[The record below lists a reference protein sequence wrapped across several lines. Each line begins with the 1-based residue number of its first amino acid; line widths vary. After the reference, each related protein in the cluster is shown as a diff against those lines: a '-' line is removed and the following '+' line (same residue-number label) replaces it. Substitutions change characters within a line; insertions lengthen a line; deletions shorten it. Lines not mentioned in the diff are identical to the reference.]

1 MKEDFLHYLWN
12 FQKFQ
17 GELLT
22 ESNEILEVLN
32 PGLKNSN
39 SGPDFFNARLI
50 INNQHWAGNV
60 EIHVKSSDWYAHHHE
75 TDDAY
80 NNVIL
85 HVVWE
90 HDLDVFRKDN
100 SVLPT
105 LVLKNKVHQSLV
117 TKYLQLVSKKQQWI
131 NCENEFASTN
141 TFLLK
146 NWFDRLYLERLE
158 QKMLVFN
165 NILSNTN
172 NDWEALLFIMLAKNF
187 GLKVNGEAFFSMAR
201 SVPFS
206 VIKKC
211 ALDGASL
218 ETLLL
223 GQAGLLDEDRDDA
236 YYMDMK
242 RRYHYQKI
250 KFQLNNKSVIRP
262 KFFRLRPPNF
272 PTIRISQLASLFSN
286 RPSLFSQL
294 IEAKTID
301 DYCKILCTTAS
312 VYWDTHYNFE
322 ITSSKRRK
330 SLTKK
335 FINLLLINTIIPLK
349 FCYANHIG
357 KPNSEEILALISSIP
372 KEENAIVLKFNKLSK
387 VVHTALDS
395 QAVIQLK
402 NHYCDNNK
410 CLQCAIGNTILKSNS
425 F

>member
-1 MKEDFLHYLWN
+1 MKEDFLHYLWS

-39 SGPDFFNARLI
+39 SGPDFFNARII

-75 TDDAY
+75 ADDAY

-105 LVLKNKVHQSLV
+105 LVLKNKVHKSLV
-117 TKYLQLVSKKQQWI
+117 TKYRQLVSKKQQWI
-131 NCENEFASTN
+131 NCENEFALTN
-141 TFLLK
+141 KFLLK
-146 NWFDRLYLERLE
+146 NWFERLYLERLE
-158 QKMLVFN
+158 QKTLVFN
-165 NILSNTN
+165 NMLSSNN
-172 NDWEALLFIMLAKNF
+172 NDWEALLFVMLAKNF

-211 ALDGASL
+211 SLNGESL
-218 ETLLL
+218 EALLL
-223 GQAGLLDEDRDDA
+223 GQAGLLDKDKDDA
-236 YYMDMK
+236 YYMETK
-242 RRYHYQKI
+242 RQYRYLKTKYQ
-250 KFQLNNKSVIRP
+250 LSNESVIKP
-262 KFFRLRPPNF
+262 KFFKLRPSNF
-272 PTIRISQLASLFSN
+272 PTIRISQLANLFSN
-286 RPSLFSQL
+286 RHSLFSHL
-294 IEAKTID
+294 IEAKTVD
-301 DYCKILCTTAS
+301 DYYKILSATAS
-312 VYWDTHYNFE
+312 VYWDTHYNFM

-349 FCYANHIG
+349 FCFANYIG
-357 KPNSEEILALISSIP
+357 KPNSEEILTLISGIP

-387 VVHTALDS
+387 VVQTALDS

-402 NHYCDNNK
+402 NHYCDNKK
-410 CLQCAIGNTILKSNS
+410 CLQCAIGNAILKSNRL
-425 F
+425 